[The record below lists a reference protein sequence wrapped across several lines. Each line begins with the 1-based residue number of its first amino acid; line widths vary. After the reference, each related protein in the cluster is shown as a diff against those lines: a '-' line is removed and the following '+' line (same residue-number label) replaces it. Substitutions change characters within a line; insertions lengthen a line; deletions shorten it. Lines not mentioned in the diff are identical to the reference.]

1 MKEKSLIIKIAERR
15 VGEWRYR
22 EKRRRDVKY
31 IHIDIERVEIWRKR
45 RRDIVKS

>member
-1 MKEKSLIIKIAERR
+1 MKEKSLIMKIAERR

-31 IHIDIERVEIWRKR
+31 IHIDIESWSTQRTQ
-45 RRDIVKS
+45 S